1 MEKKFRA
8 VFLDRDGTLNEEV
21 GYLDSA
27 GKLQMIPEAFEAV
40 RRINE
45 SGMKAVV
52 VTNQAGV
59 AKGLFSEKF
68 VRDVN
73 DRIQGLFIEYG
84 AQIDRFYYCPHHPS
98 EGADPYRKICDC
110 RKPEPGLL
118 QQAAQDL
125 DIDLARSYMIG
136 DHLRDVETA
145 RRVGAKG
152 ILVTTGHGA
161 DQLKTSEITAANQ
174 PDYVAKNILEAVDWI
189 LKDRT

>member
-84 AQIDRFYYCPHHPS
+84 ALIDRFYYCPHHPS

-161 DQLKTSEITAANQ
+161 DQLKTSGITAANQ

>member
-8 VFLDRDGTLNEEV
+8 VFLDREGTLNEEV

-98 EGADPYRKICDC
+98 EGVDPYRKICDC

-161 DQLKTSEITAANQ
+161 DQLKTSGITAANQ

>member
-98 EGADPYRKICDC
+98 EGVDPYRKICDC

-161 DQLKTSEITAANQ
+161 DQLKTSGITAANQ

>member
-98 EGADPYRKICDC
+98 EGVDPYRKICDC

-136 DHLRDVETA
+136 DHLRDIETA

-152 ILVTTGHGA
+152 ILVTTGHGE
-161 DQLKTSEITAANQ
+161 DQLKTSGITAANQ

>member
-1 MEKKFRA
+1 MGGKYRA

-84 AQIDRFYYCPHHPS
+84 ALIDRFYYCPHHPS
-98 EGADPYRKICDC
+98 EGVDPYRKICDC

-161 DQLKTSEITAANQ
+161 DQLKTSGITAANQ

>member
-1 MEKKFRA
+1 MGGKYRA

-84 AQIDRFYYCPHHPS
+84 ALIDRFYYCPHHPS

-161 DQLKTSEITAANQ
+161 DQLKTSGITAANQ